1 MLDLSNLIAGPM
13 LGMYLGDFGAEVIK
27 VEHPRRGDELR
38 SWGHNKDGVGLMFKL
53 LNRNKKTITL
63 DLSSRSGQEPARC
76 LIRKSDVVIES
87 FRPGTLERWGLDYDS
102 LSRDKPGLI
111 MVRVSGYGQTGP
123 YSNRA
128 GFGTVAE
135 AMSGY
140 AHITGYPGDAPLLPA
155 FGLADAS
162 TAIFGA
168 FGVMLALYERAA
180 GSGQGRL
187 IDLALYEGLLT
198 MLGPQVIDFDQLGL
212 VQERLGSRLPF
223 VAPRNTYRTA
233 DDKWIAIA
241 GSTQATFERI
251 AHALEIEALL
261 EDPRFDCN
269 RSRIE
274 NSAELDTRIQQA
286 VVRWPRD
293 EVLHRLASA
302 GAAAGPVYSVE
313 EILADPHFCSRENV
327 VAVDDEE
334 LGPVRMQN
342 VTPRLAG
349 SPGRIRW
356 AGPPRG
362 RHNRDV
368 FVDLLGMSEE
378 ELRSLTDQGVV

>member
-1 MLDLSNLIAGPM
+1 
-13 LGMYLGDFGAEVIK
+13 
-27 VEHPRRGDELR
+27 
-38 SWGHNKDGVGLMFKL
+38 
-53 LNRNKKTITL
+53 
-63 DLSSRSGQEPARC
+63 
-76 LIRKSDVVIES
+76 
-87 FRPGTLERWGLDYDS
+87 
-102 LSRDKPGLI
+102 
-111 MVRVSGYGQTGP
+111 
-123 YSNRA
+123 
-128 GFGTVAE
+128 
-135 AMSGY
+135 
-140 AHITGYPGDAPLLPA
+140 
-155 FGLADAS
+155 
-162 TAIFGA
+162 
-168 FGVMLALYERAA
+168 MLALYERAA